1 MSAPVSVLLSSITSF
16 TELKNLKDKILNPH
30 KYKPHAYNMA
40 GQGRHAGAIINLVIK
55 EELKS
60 YEFLRFD

>member
-16 TELKNLKDKILNPH
+16 TELKNLKDKILDPH
-30 KYKPHAYNMA
+30 KYKPHDFNMA
-40 GQGRHAGAIINLVIK
+40 RQARHAGAIINLVIK

-60 YEFLRFD
+60 CEFLRFD